1 MILLF
6 SLCFPIKRKRNK
18 RYLLKTFNLDV
29 DICFIMGVDLVINT
43 KCMKF
48 MYQIGILI
56 IIFRPDWD
64 NNIVLDMK
72 NKLDKKLQDNVIIV
86 QPDKNYY
93 FYDSMSST
101 HIRNLFEK
109 KDFEKVIQ
117 FTSKDSVNILNN
129 YFKKFKEG

>member
-1 MILLF
+1 
-6 SLCFPIKRKRNK
+6 
-18 RYLLKTFNLDV
+18 
-29 DICFIMGVDLVINT
+29 MGTDLIINT
-43 KCMKF
+43 RCMKF
-48 MYQIGILI
+48 MCQIGIILV

-93 FYDSMSST
+93 FYDS
-101 HIRNLFEK
+101 IGDLFEK

-129 YFKKFKEG
+129 YFKKFKEV

>member
-1 MILLF
+1 M
-6 SLCFPIKRKRNK
+6 
-18 RYLLKTFNLDV
+18 LKTFNLDV

-48 MYQIGILI
+48 MYQIGILV

-101 HIRNLFEK
+101 HIRNLFE
-109 KDFEKVIQ
+109 
-117 FTSKDSVNILNN
+117 
-129 YFKKFKEG
+129 

>member
-1 MILLF
+1 M
-6 SLCFPIKRKRNK
+6 
-18 RYLLKTFNLDV
+18 DV
-29 DICFIMGVDLVINT
+29 DIGFIMGADLVINT
-43 KCMKF
+43 RCMKF
-48 MYQIGILI
+48 MCQIGILV

-72 NKLDKKLQDNVIIV
+72 NKLDKKLQENVIIV

-129 YFKKFKEG
+129 YFKKFKEV